1 MTVWQV
7 SFCLNYINYTWM
19 FHDLRCFFFFFL
31 MLLTAQM
38 WPKTKA
44 KTKMPASL
52 DFLPDKKWSFINYIT
67 AKLYLEA
74 PDILLLCFLLGYKS
88 SSLLYFLLYLLYT
101 NFCTF
106 VFLLIHSKGYDKNT
120 QDMYF

>member
-7 SFCLNYINYTWM
+7 SFCLNYISYTWM
-19 FHDLRCFFFFFL
+19 FHDLRCFFFFSL

-106 VFLLIHSKGYDKNT
+106 VFFANPLKRL
-120 QDMYF
+120 